1 MAAQA
6 PLTSAPQAIPTGR
19 SHPATASMSSEQES
33 QEEAQSRLELALRAS
48 NEGIWDWWTERTD
61 IYYSRRILEFLECRE
76 STPPN
81 IFLEPWPWI
90 HPEERDAF
98 AARLRGALSPGGPE
112 ILSADCRVRT
122 GSGEWRWLRI
132 RGTVVRD
139 RSGNANRIAGSMI
152 DISLRKTAE
161 AQAAEERHQM
171 RQLIDHVPLQ
181 IYFKDTESRFVL
193 VNDQMAEWNGMGHP
207 SDVIGKHDRDLFA
220 AAHWQEAEADEK
232 EIMASG
238 TPVTGKLEHE
248 VRADGT
254 ETWVLTSKF
263 PWYDRHGALRGTF
276 GVSSDVTRLVRA
288 EHRTAALAA
297 ALAERNQAYEEEVQL
312 AREIQQAFAS
322 PEVPRI
328 GNASLRLNIGSR
340 YLPISGLAGDFFEI
354 VPIAQDKAGL
364 LICDVMGH
372 GVRSA
377 LVVAM
382 LRGLLEKQKR
392 SVADPSA
399 YLRGLNNGLVSIFE
413 KARITMFA
421 TAFYAVIDLSTGE
434 LKCACAGHP
443 GAILTGPEGATAIAN
458 GRRER
463 GPGLGLVPDA
473 RFPTIERSIGP
484 GQRLLLFTDGIY
496 ECSNDGGQ
504 QFMQS
509 RLMQTVAENSD
520 LPLDSLLNRIVA
532 TVLEHAQDHRFDDD
546 VCLLGAEIVPRE
558 SGGGS

>member
-1 MAAQA
+1 MFGE
-6 PLTSAPQAIPTGR
+6 TIP
-19 SHPATASMSSEQES
+19 MSDTES
-33 QEEAQSRLELALRAS
+33 QPEAELSRLELALRAS
-48 NEGIWDWWTERTD
+48 NEGIWDWWPARQD

-76 STPPN
+76 NTPPN
-81 IFLEPWPWI
+81 IFLEPFASI
-90 HPEERDAF
+90 HPEDRDAF
-98 AARLRGALSPGGPE
+98 AARVRAALSPGGPE
-112 ILSADCRVRT
+112 ILGTDCRVLS
-122 GSGEWRWLRI
+122 GSGVWRWLRI

-139 RSGNANRIAGSMI
+139 RSGATQRIAGSMI

-161 AQAAEERHQM
+161 AQAAEERHQL

-181 IYFKDTESRFVL
+181 IYFKDTASRFVL

-207 SDVIGKHDRDLFA
+207 RDVIGKHDRDLFA
-220 AAHWQEAEADEK
+220 ASHWQEAEADEK
-232 EIMASG
+232 AIMATG

-248 VRADGT
+248 VRADGS

-276 GVSSDVTRLVRA
+276 GVSSDVTRLVKA
-288 EHRTAALAA
+288 EHRSAALAS

-322 PEVPRI
+322 PEIPPI
-328 GNASLRLNIGSR
+328 TTDSLTLHLDSR

-354 VPIAQDKAGL
+354 VPIGHDKVGL

-392 SVADPSA
+392 SIADPAA

-421 TAFYAVIDLSTGE
+421 TAFYAVIDLTTGE
-434 LKCACAGHP
+434 LTCSCAGHP
-443 GAILTGPEGATAIAN
+443 GAILAGQGSIHALAKSKQ
-458 GRRER
+458 ER
-463 GPGLGLVPDA
+463 GPALGLVPDA
-473 RFPTIERSIGP
+473 RYPLITRPISAGH
-484 GQRLLLFTDGIY
+484 RLLLFTDGIF
-496 ECSNDGGQ
+496 ECSTQGGQ
-504 QFMQS
+504 QFMES
-509 RLMQTVAENSD
+509 RLLETVRENAD

-546 VCLLGAEIVPRE
+546 VCLLGAEITAR
-558 SGGGS
+558 

>member
-1 MAAQA
+1 
-6 PLTSAPQAIPTGR
+6 
-19 SHPATASMSSEQES
+19 MSSKDHS
-33 QEEAQSRLELALRAS
+33 PEADQSRLELALRAS
-48 NEGIWDWWTERTD
+48 NEGIWDWSPPATD

-81 IFLEPWPWI
+81 IFLDPFLSI
-90 HPEERDAF
+90 HPEDRDAF
-98 AARLRGALSPGGPE
+98 AARIRGALSPGGPE
-112 ILSADCRVRT
+112 ILGTDCRVLS
-122 GSGEWRWLRI
+122 GSGDWRWLRI

-139 RSGNANRIAGSMI
+139 RSGQTQRIAGSMI

-161 AQAAEERHQM
+161 AQAAEERHQL

-181 IYFKDTESRFVL
+181 IYFKDTDSRFVL
-193 VNDQMAEWNGMGHP
+193 VNDKMAEWNSMGHP
-207 SDVIGKHDRDLFA
+207 RDVIGKHDRDLFA
-220 AAHWQEAEADEK
+220 AAHWQAAEADEK
-232 EIMASG
+232 SIMATG
-238 TPVTGKLEHE
+238 TPITGKLEHE
-248 VRADGT
+248 LRADGADA
-254 ETWVLTSKF
+254 WVLTSKF

-276 GVSSDVTRLVRA
+276 GVSSDVTRLVTA
-288 EHRTAALAA
+288 EQRSAALAS

-322 PEVPRI
+322 PEIPRI
-328 GNASLRLNIGSR
+328 ANDTLGLHFGSR
-340 YLPISGLAGDFFEI
+340 YLPISGLAGDFFEV
-354 VPIAQDKAGL
+354 VPIGHEKAGL

-392 SVADPSA
+392 SAADPAA

-421 TAFYAVIDLSTGE
+421 TAFYAVIDLAAAT
-434 LKCACAGHP
+434 LTCACAGHP
-443 GAILTGPEGATAIAN
+443 GAILAGPADIRSLARN
-458 GRRER
+458 RKER
-463 GPGLGLVPDA
+463 GPALGLVPDA
-473 RFPTIERSIGP
+473 RYTLIESPLAP
-484 GQRLLLFTDGIY
+484 GHRLLLFTDGIF

-504 QFMQS
+504 QFMES
-509 RLMQTVAENSD
+509 RLIETVRENAD

-546 VCLLGAEIVPRE
+546 VCLLGAEILPA
-558 SGGGS
+558 SPP